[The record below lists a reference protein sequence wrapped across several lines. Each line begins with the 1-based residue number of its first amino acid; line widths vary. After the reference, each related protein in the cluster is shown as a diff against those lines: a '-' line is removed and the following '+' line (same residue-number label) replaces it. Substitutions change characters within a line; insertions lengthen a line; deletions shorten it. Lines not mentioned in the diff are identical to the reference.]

1 MLNILTID
9 VEDWYDLSGQ
19 QLRGVGTPRPD
30 VLARQLDHLL
40 ELLARHKTRAT
51 CFCLGGS
58 LQHAP
63 HLVRQIA
70 DAGHEIGTHGWGHA
84 LISQSGLDAFRSDLT
99 RSLDWLGQLLG
110 RPVRG
115 HRAPAF
121 SVAPAQLDG
130 FYDVCCDAGLLYDS
144 SVFPIRGRRYGIPD
158 ARVAPHI
165 ARERDGRTLYEIPL
179 STLPGRSGR
188 RPVAGGGHWRI
199 RSVERISAAVEA
211 LNRAGLP
218 MVTYLHPYEFDERP
232 LDAFAAAGW
241 SLRTVKHYLKQNL
254 NRGSMY
260 RKLDVILSRH
270 RFGAVEDYLR
280 EAGLITT

>member
-19 QLRGVGTPRPD
+19 QLRGTGRPRPD
-30 VLARQLDHLL
+30 HLARQLDRLL
-40 ELLARHKTRAT
+40 ELLARRNTRAT
-51 CFCLGGS
+51 FFCLGGS

-63 HLVRQIA
+63 QLVRRIA
-70 DAGHEIGTHGWGHA
+70 DAGHEIGTHGWAHQP
-84 LISQSGLDAFRSDLT
+84 ISQIGLAAFRADLVK
-99 RSLDWLGQLLG
+99 SIDWLQQLLG
-110 RPVRG
+110 CAVHG

-130 FYDVCCDAGLLYDS
+130 FYDVCFDAGLSYDS

-158 ARVAPHI
+158 APIAPFVAR
-165 ARERDGRTLYEIPL
+165 ARDGRTLVEMPL

-199 RSVERISAAVEA
+199 RSVERISAAIEQ

-218 MVTYLHPYEFDERP
+218 MVTYLHPYEFDDRR
-232 LDAFAAAGW
+232 LSAFAAGGW
-241 SLRTVKHYLKQNL
+241 SLRSLKHQLKQNL

-260 RKLDVILSRH
+260 RKLDAILSRH
-270 RFGAVEDYLR
+270 RFGPVEDYLR
-280 EAGLITT
+280 EAGFVTA